1 MSKGIKMNNENI
13 IILNLSDVSLLQE
26 ALRNYCGTKLIVTEN
41 FQNQV
46 HSTLRKLYSIEISL
60 KNSSSKELYIQKQ

>member
-1 MSKGIKMNNENI
+1 MNNENI
-13 IILNLSDVSLLQE
+13 IILNLSDISLLQE
-26 ALRNYCGTKLIVTEN
+26 ALRNYCESKCVITES

-46 HSTLRKLYSIEISL
+46 YLTLRKLYSIEVSL